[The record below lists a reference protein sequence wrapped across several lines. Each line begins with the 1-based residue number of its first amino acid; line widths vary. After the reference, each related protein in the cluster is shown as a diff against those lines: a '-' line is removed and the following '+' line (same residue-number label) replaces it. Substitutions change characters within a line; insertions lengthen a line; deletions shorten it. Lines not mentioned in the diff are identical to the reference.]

1 MRTGAWAHRDFRLIW
16 GGGLVNDTGDWLLM
30 VALPVY
36 VLTETGSGVAT
47 ALLFIAQL
55 VPAVLLGSVAG
66 SLVDRWNLRRTVVA
80 TRARQPHRQVRGCR
94 YRPGRRPGAERRCV
108 TCR

>member
-1 MRTGAWAHRDFRLIW
+1 
-16 GGGLVNDTGDWLLM
+16 M

-55 VPAVLLGSVAG
+55 LPAVVLGPVAG
-66 SLVDRWNLRRTVVA
+66 NLVDRWDLRRTVVVTNVA
-80 TRARQPHRQVRGCR
+80 PSRLSCS
-94 YRPGRRPGAERRCV
+94 RCS
-108 TCR
+108 R